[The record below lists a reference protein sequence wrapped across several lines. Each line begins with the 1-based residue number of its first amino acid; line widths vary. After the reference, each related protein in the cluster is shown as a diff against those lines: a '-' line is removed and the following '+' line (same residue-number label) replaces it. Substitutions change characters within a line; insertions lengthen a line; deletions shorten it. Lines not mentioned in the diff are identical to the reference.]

1 MTRLCKLGDLPEHL
15 RFNPHILSG
24 YRPPTSARGCVRSL
38 LYYHNESF
46 NIYSHCE
53 RCGGGAGGWRGWRVG
68 QGEGGGGGEWGRV
81 RVEGVESGAG

>member
-53 RCGGGAGGWRGWRVG
+53 RCGGGAGW
-68 QGEGGGGGEWGRV
+68 
-81 RVEGVESGAG
+81 VEGVESGAG